1 MIVIFSQNMLGII
14 LLSLASSVALKSQL
28 LNSFEDNVFFFFF
41 FLTVFKIFGY
51 EVCLQ
56 CMD

>member
-1 MIVIFSQNMLGII
+1 MIVIFSQNILGII

-41 FLTVFKIFGY
+41 PDCF
-51 EVCLQ
+51 
-56 CMD
+56 